1 MHKRIL
7 ITGISGFLGSQIAK
21 QLISQ
26 GNKLIATKRPSS
38 DLWRCE
44 DYLNKITWINI
55 NEDNWQVKILEFN
68 PEIIIH
74 TAWSGVSAAD
84 RDNWD
89 IQFSNINF
97 TLSLLQIAK
106 QCDVIKFIGFGS
118 QAEYGF
124 FSGFIDENY
133 PLNPNSAYGS
143 SKIAISQIINNFCS
157 INKINWHWFRLFSFF
172 GEFENNNWFI
182 PTLIDKI
189 SSLQKMDMTP
199 GEQKYAYMY
208 VGDLARIIGKTVEV
222 DISSG
227 IYNIS
232 SSSAISLIE
241 LTNKILEIIKPDV
254 SQINFGAIPYRPNQS
269 MHIQGSN
276 SKLEKELG
284 EKIVE
289 LDFNDSLSIVVNY
302 KLNKH

>member
-1 MHKRIL
+1 MHNRIL

-26 GNKLIATKRPSS
+26 GNELIATKRQSS

-44 DYLNKITWINI
+44 DYANNITWVNI
-55 NEDNWQVKILEFN
+55 NEADWQTKILEFH

-74 TAWSGVSAAD
+74 TAWSGVFATD
-84 RDNWD
+84 RDDWEV
-89 IQFSNINF
+89 QFSNIDF
-97 TLSLLQIAK
+97 TLKLLQIAK
-106 QCDVIKFIGFGS
+106 QCKLKKFIGFGS
-118 QAEYGF
+118 QAEYGN
-124 FSGFIDENY
+124 FSGIVDENY
-133 PLNPNSAYGS
+133 TLNPNSAYGS
-143 SKIAISQIINNFCS
+143 SKIAISQIIKSFCS
-157 INKINWHWFRLFSFF
+157 INQINWYWFRLFSFF
-172 GEFENNNWFI
+172 GELENNTWFI

-189 SSLQKMDMTP
+189 SSVQKMDMTP

-222 DISSG
+222 DINSG

-232 SSSAISLIE
+232 SSYAMTLVE
-241 LTNKILEIIKPDV
+241 LTNKILELIKPAK
-254 SQINFGAIPYRPNQS
+254 SQINFGAIPYRTNQS

-276 SKLEKELG
+276 LKLEKELG
-284 EKIVE
+284 EKIDE
-289 LDFNDSLSIVVNY
+289 LDFNDSLSKVVNY

>member
-7 ITGISGFLGSQIAK
+7 ITGISGFLGSEIAK
-21 QLISQ
+21 QLIFQ
-26 GNKLIATKRPSS
+26 GHELMATKRPSS

-44 DYLNKITWINI
+44 DYANNITWINL
-55 NEDNWQVKILEFN
+55 NEASWQTKILEFN
-68 PEIIIH
+68 PQIIIH
-74 TAWSGVSAAD
+74 TAWNGVSATD
-84 RDNWD
+84 RNDWD
-89 IQFSNINF
+89 VQFSNIDL
-97 TLSLLQIAK
+97 TLKLLQIAK
-106 QCDVIKFIGFGS
+106 QCKLKKFIGFGS
-118 QAEYGF
+118 QAEYGN
-124 FSGFIDENY
+124 FSGIIDENY
-133 PLNPNSAYGS
+133 PLNPNSAYGA
-143 SKIAISQIINNFCS
+143 SKISISQIIKSFCS
-157 INKINWHWFRLFSFF
+157 INQINWHWFRLFSFF
-172 GEFENNNWFI
+172 GELENNTWFI

-189 SSLQKMDMTP
+189 SSVQKMDMTP

-208 VGDLARIIGKTVEV
+208 VGDLARLISKTVENE
-222 DISSG
+222 ISSG

-232 SSSAISLIE
+232 SSNAISLLE
-241 LTNKILEIIKPDV
+241 LTNKILELIKPAE

-289 LDFNDSLSIVVNY
+289 LDFNDSLSKVVNY